1 MGGSFKFFLSHKKNI
16 KLPPRPPFLE
26 TNIQGGLI
34 FFKKEYNTPLITPHK
49 KRIKDHSDPRIV
61 YRQLEDI
68 KKPLPDG
75 ERRWERGKDKKISG
89 LIYLYACFSSSIAQA
104 GPRPSRA
111 STPCQLSLTLD
122 VHPASAKHTLRSKQK
137 LANLKKG
144 DGLDG
149 SATERQGN

>member
-89 LIYLYACFSSSIAQA
+89 LIYFYLLAFL
-104 GPRPSRA
+104 RA
-111 STPCQLSLTLD
+111 
-122 VHPASAKHTLRSKQK
+122 
-137 LANLKKG
+137 
-144 DGLDG
+144 
-149 SATERQGN
+149 

>member
-75 ERRWERGKDKKISG
+75 ERRWEMGKDKKISG
-89 LIYLYACFSSSIAQA
+89 LICFFSACFSSSIALA
-104 GPRPSRA
+104 GPVLQGQA
-111 STPCQLSLTLD
+111 LSCRLSPTLAKP
-122 VHPASAKHTLRSKQK
+122 PASCFLALRSKQK
-137 LANLKKG
+137 ACKFKK
-144 DGLDG
+144 
-149 SATERQGN
+149 RKWFRWQCN

>member
-1 MGGSFKFFLSHKKNI
+1 MRGEMIRRYGGKLQILFKKQKEYQAS
-16 KLPPRPPFLE
+16 PQTPFLE
-26 TNIQGGLI
+26 ANIQGGLI

-89 LIYLYACFSSSIAQA
+89 LIYFYLLAFL
-104 GPRPSRA
+104 RA
-111 STPCQLSLTLD
+111 
-122 VHPASAKHTLRSKQK
+122 
-137 LANLKKG
+137 
-144 DGLDG
+144 
-149 SATERQGN
+149 

>member
-89 LIYLYACFSSSIAQA
+89 LICFFSACFSSSIAQA
-104 GPRPSRA
+104 GTPSVKGKH
-111 STPCQLSLTLD
+111 S
-122 VHPASAKHTLRSKQK
+122 VSAI
-137 LANLKKG
+137 A
-144 DGLDG
+144 DP
-149 SATERQGN
+149 

>member
-104 GPRPSRA
+104 GTPSVKGKH
-111 STPCQLSLTLD
+111 S
-122 VHPASAKHTLRSKQK
+122 VSAI
-137 LANLKKG
+137 A
-144 DGLDG
+144 DP
-149 SATERQGN
+149 